1 MPRSSAGRFPVWSSG
16 GCRALA
22 LLLPASLAGPCRPDP
37 PRCCVDLQ
45 RLTAVTSRFPWL
57 PGSACA
63 LLPFGLDPGVF
74 ATAAPGDC
82 SPGLFA
88 ARGLALTLE
97 DRDLDIVRA
106 FHPAHD
112 CRVSDPSCS
121 RGVHRPSGAPSP
133 GDPCPGGPV
142 GASNNSVAL
151 VELTSPRVSMPA
163 SAACAV
169 SHDLD
174 GLLPPGP
181 GGVFQPLTPLGFG
194 FPRPRRNEDWWI
206 PSSRLPVG
214 AAPALTEVR
223 SVPAPPLPP
232 PEGADSGFRLP
243 SASCRPVRPVGRRS
257 SRPCGGVAFPP
268 VVSSRR
274 LRLLAPFRLSG

>member
-1 MPRSSAGRFPVWSSG
+1 
-16 GCRALA
+16 

-45 RLTAVTSRFPWL
+45 RLTAVASRFGWL
-57 PGSACA
+57 PDPACA

-74 ATAAPGDC
+74 ATAATGDC

-88 ARGLALTLE
+88 AHGLALTLE

-106 FHPAHD
+106 SRTAHD
-112 CRVSDPSCS
+112 HRPFDPSCS
-121 RGVHRPSGAPSP
+121 RGVCRPFDAPSP

-151 VELTSPRVSMPA
+151 VGLTSPRASTPA

-194 FPRPRRNEDWWI
+194 FPPPRRNERWWV
-206 PSSRLPVG
+206 VG
-214 AAPALTEVR
+214 QHQASGWCRSPRYRSTVGSDPAAP
-223 SVPAPPLPP
+223 
-232 PEGADSGFRLP
+232 GARRRRFRLP
-243 SASCRPVRPVGRRS
+243 APQRVLPARPSRRS
-257 SRPCGGVAFPP
+257 PKLPSVW
-268 VVSSRR
+268 
-274 LRLLAPFRLSG
+274 